1 MSGYR
6 PGSFGK
12 SPKFS
17 ETLSSRQMSGGVAA
31 ESPLATLH
39 SISEVKSETDI
50 NRTGSGSSCK
60 SGVRLRLDAVPEKH
74 PPDRELFRDLT
85 EDASGTSGSS
95 GGATVTSFLKDRARV
110 DPAGTSVSGGRFGSF
125 EEEGLG
131 VSPGK
136 EGSPAFHGRMKYL
149 SSDSPHSPD
158 RSSPTRS
165 QGNLHSPANG
175 GNKRIAVMKP
185 LRRKQRQEELLSLS
199 KAKPGHDDQG
209 EFVADDPTQFTGV
222 LPVPT
227 LPGGAN
233 ESDASARPA
242 SGDSR
247 AGAAAAAAS
256 AKSDASTAD
265 LSSVSRGD
273 IEEHGAAKNAKKLQN
288 RNQQQVHSELF
299 VDYWTKDP
307 LEEIRKM
314 LQHHDQ
320 VIGRSI
326 EAMLTRYSDMIER
339 CVLEEEL
346 AVRLAMVIKNG

>member
-1 MSGYR
+1 
-6 PGSFGK
+6 
-12 SPKFS
+12 
-17 ETLSSRQMSGGVAA
+17 
-31 ESPLATLH
+31 
-39 SISEVKSETDI
+39 
-50 NRTGSGSSCK
+50 
-60 SGVRLRLDAVPEKH
+60 
-74 PPDRELFRDLT
+74 
-85 EDASGTSGSS
+85 
-95 GGATVTSFLKDRARV
+95 
-110 DPAGTSVSGGRFGSF
+110 VSGGCFGSF

-131 VSPGK
+131 ANKGSRIKNQWDAGEMPKSPDWAEGSVTTLQDRVERLRQLKPLPVSPGK
-136 EGSPAFHGRMKYL
+136 EGSPAFHGRMKYF

-165 QGNLHSPANG
+165 QGNLHSPAEG

-199 KAKPGHDDQG
+199 NAKPGHDDQG

-233 ESDASARPA
+233 ESDASARPT

-247 AGAAAAAAS
+247 AAAAAAS
-256 AKSDASTAD
+256 AKSDASTED

-273 IEEHGAAKNAKKLQN
+273 IEEHGAAKNAKKPQN
-288 RNQQQVHSELF
+288 RNQQQVRSELS